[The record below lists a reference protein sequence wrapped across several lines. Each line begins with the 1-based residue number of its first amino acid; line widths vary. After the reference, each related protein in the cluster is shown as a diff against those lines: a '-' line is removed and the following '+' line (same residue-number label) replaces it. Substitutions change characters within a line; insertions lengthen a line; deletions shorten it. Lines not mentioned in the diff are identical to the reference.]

1 MERTCT
7 GPLRHNFH
15 HHTDC
20 VQVPPA
26 QELVT
31 VQSFIWEVYFQC
43 DVLHG
48 LVNHSVDK
56 DASLEWKISA
66 GMYGVLCTFSKIPA
80 QFCTLTPLGWGES
93 MKIMI

>member
-1 MERTCT
+1 MEITCT
-7 GPLRHNFH
+7 GPLRRNFH
-15 HHTDC
+15 HRTDC
-20 VQVPPA
+20 VQDPPA
-26 QELVT
+26 QEFVT
-31 VQSFIWEVYFQC
+31 VQCFIWEIYLEC
-43 DVLHG
+43 EVLHG

-66 GMYGVLCTFSKIPA
+66 GMYGVFSTFSKIPA